1 MHRNYCLTLNS
12 GLLSL
17 EDLFSSGFFL
27 FKDMNKIIEYENNIY
42 WNYLSSLLNNTSE
55 SVHSVINPPII
66 LDTIEDL
73 GLSDLEKLAV
83 NEIWQDRVE
92 GIITFKVEGSNEE
105 FDLTDYPEFI
115 EQIYNK
121 LLDRLCEI

>member
-1 MHRNYCLTLNS
+1 
-12 GLLSL
+12 
-17 EDLFSSGFFL
+17 
-27 FKDMNKIIEYENNIY
+27 MNKIIEYENNIY

-83 NEIWQDRVE
+83 NEIWQDHIE

>member
-1 MHRNYCLTLNS
+1 
-12 GLLSL
+12 
-17 EDLFSSGFFL
+17 
-27 FKDMNKIIEYENNIY
+27 MNKIIEYENNIY
-42 WNYLSSLLNNTSE
+42 WNYLSSLLTNTSE

-83 NEIWQDRVE
+83 NEIWQDHIE

-105 FDLTDYPEFI
+105 FDLADYPEFI